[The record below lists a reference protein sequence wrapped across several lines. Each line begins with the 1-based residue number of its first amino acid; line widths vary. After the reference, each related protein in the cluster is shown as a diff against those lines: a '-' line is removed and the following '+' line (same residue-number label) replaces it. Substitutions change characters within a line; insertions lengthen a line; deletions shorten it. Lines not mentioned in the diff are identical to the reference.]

1 MVASTTEPEAAH
13 FAVVEVTNVD
23 VVLPATHAV
32 VHLREAEAPHRTL
45 SIPIGLAE
53 GAALAAA
60 RERLVGQ
67 RPSTHELFC
76 EVLARANLDVI
87 AVRLIDE
94 QDGVYFAEL
103 DLMGARGREVVA
115 CRPSDGLVVALRQ
128 RVPAPLLLDERLF

>member
-1 MVASTTEPEAAH
+1 MAASTPEQEAVR
-13 FAVVEVTNVD
+13 FAVVEVTDVD
-23 VVLPATHAV
+23 VVLPETHAV
-32 VHLREAEAPHRTL
+32 IHLREAEAPHRTL

-60 RERLVGQ
+60 RERRVGA

-76 EVLARANLDVI
+76 EVLARAHLDVI

-103 DLMGARGREVVA
+103 DLMGSRGREVVA
-115 CRPSDGLVVALRQ
+115 CRPSDGLIVALRQ
-128 RVPAPLLLDERLF
+128 RVSAPLLIDERLF